1 MLSRLV
7 TTSASHAA
15 ACCPVTGGRALA
27 SPAQSPSSVC
37 EGAGLASHPGQLG
50 SCSQPPRRGPCSLLP
65 GRGHPPGGPR
75 SGGASPPPGHQAT
88 RDAASEGGS
97 SGSRRGSWAW
107 WGRQAEPQPES
118 ALCRMAD
125 CLEDSWGQKPLSAS
139 LLGRGAGRPWERPLF
154 PGRQS
159 LAWERH
165 LTPALAEGSAF
176 SPAPTGAA
184 GRSGLEAGPGGLDWP
199 LRTVTPLLSAPHPH
213 ASPPLNP
220 ASVRSRG
227 PHRDGEGHGAGSR
240 LLSLRACSV
249 TGDPPTPR
257 HFQQPW
263 VGSGGCLPE
272 VCFPRWCRGSVRHPG
287 PPGLWGDG
295 VILYPPVPSHAE

>member
-1 MLSRLV
+1 M
-7 TTSASHAA
+7 
-15 ACCPVTGGRALA
+15 GGL
-27 SPAQSPSSVC
+27 
-37 EGAGLASHPGQLG
+37 
-50 SCSQPPRRGPCSLLP
+50 PP
-65 GRGHPPGGPR
+65 
-75 SGGASPPPGHQAT
+75 PPPGHQAT

-154 PGRQS
+154 PGRRS

-227 PHRDGEGHGAGSR
+227 PHRDGEGQGAGSR

-272 VCFPRWCRGSVRHPG
+272 VCFPRWCRGRVRRAGLLASGEMVSFFTLQSPATLSERGAPGQRPERLRKLPQTPLPHGHPALSTARHARASPRA
-287 PPGLWGDG
+287 PPQSRQLLGTWL
-295 VILYPPVPSHAE
+295 

>member
-1 MLSRLV
+1 M
-7 TTSASHAA
+7 
-15 ACCPVTGGRALA
+15 
-27 SPAQSPSSVC
+27 
-37 EGAGLASHPGQLG
+37 
-50 SCSQPPRRGPCSLLP
+50 
-65 GRGHPPGGPR
+65 
-75 SGGASPPPGHQAT
+75 
-88 RDAASEGGS
+88 
-97 SGSRRGSWAW
+97 
-107 WGRQAEPQPES
+107 
-118 ALCRMAD
+118 
-125 CLEDSWGQKPLSAS
+125 SAS

-165 LTPALAEGSAF
+165 LTPALAESSAF

-184 GRSGLEAGPGGLDWP
+184 GRSGLEVGPGGLDWP

-257 HFQQPW
+257 HLQQPW

-272 VCFPRWCRGSVRHPG
+272 VCFPRWCRGWVRRAGLLASGEMVSFFTLQSPATLSERGAPGQRPERLRKLRFPQTPLPHGHPALSTARHARASPRA
-287 PPGLWGDG
+287 PPQSRQLLGTWL
-295 VILYPPVPSHAE
+295 

>member
-1 MLSRLV
+1 M
-7 TTSASHAA
+7 SASPTRPRAA
-15 ACCPVTGGRALA
+15 R
-27 SPAQSPSSVC
+27 
-37 EGAGLASHPGQLG
+37 
-50 SCSQPPRRGPCSLLP
+50 SQAAEPWPPPPRARLQSVRGPGSPHTPDSWAPAPSLPGGAPAHCSLAEAI
-65 GRGHPPGGPR
+65 PR
-75 SGGASPPPGHQAT
+75 EAHGVGGASPPPPGHQAT

-125 CLEDSWGQKPLSAS
+125 CLEDPWGQKPLSAS

-165 LTPALAEGSAF
+165 LTPALAESSAF

-227 PHRDGEGHGAGSR
+227 PHRDGEGHGAGSC